1 MIKIYTIS
9 FIKNTF
15 CSPIRSMDYSK
26 DFNDHKG
33 ALFVLLRPYMAR
45 FTNSRILCL
54 ENGYFFNK
62 CILYSPI
69 IYTMAIFLKSD
80 THLKIVSNI

>member
-45 FTNSRILCL
+45 FTNSRILCHG
-54 ENGYFFNK
+54 NGYFLINVFFTVQ
-62 CILYSPI
+62 LYIQWQYS
-69 IYTMAIFLKSD
+69 
-80 THLKIVSNI
+80 